1 MRTTKCFNALS
12 PILAEAWEESGMEKS
27 ELDKQIDEMMDA
39 WYREHPDDDRD
50 WIEIVQTQEF
60 TDWTNQGRSE

>member
-1 MRTTKCFNALS
+1 MNKVWNRTALANS
-12 PILAEAWEESGMEKS
+12 GGSGGGEGMEKS

-50 WIEIVQTQEF
+50 WLEIVVTPEF
-60 TDWTNQGRSE
+60 SDWTNREAK